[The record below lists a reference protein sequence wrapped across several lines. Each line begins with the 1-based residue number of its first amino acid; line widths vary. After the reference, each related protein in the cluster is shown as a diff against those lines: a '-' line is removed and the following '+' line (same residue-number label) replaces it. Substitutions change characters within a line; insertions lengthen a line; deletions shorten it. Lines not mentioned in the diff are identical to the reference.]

1 MLNSEDIKAVKDL
14 IAYKNESTEK
24 IYKFWRLGNPTLI
37 NKKDIFASNAKIFE
51 FVRSDNEYLCTHFK
65 NKLLRKLA
73 KEMFNNC
80 EITADEHL
88 TYNSMFDPI
97 VY

>member
-1 MLNSEDIKAVKDL
+1 MLNSEDIKAIKDL
-14 IAYKNESTEK
+14 IAYKNESAEK

-51 FVRSDNEYLCTHFK
+51 FVRSDNEYLYAPFR
-65 NKLLRKLA
+65 NRLLRKLA
-73 KEMFNNC
+73 QEMFNNH
-80 EITADEHL
+80 EITVDECL

-97 VY
+97 DY

>member
-14 IAYKNESTEK
+14 IAYKNEITEK

-37 NKKDIFASNAKIFE
+37 NEKDIFASNAKIFE
-51 FVRSDNEYLCTHFK
+51 FVRSDNEYLYAPFR
-65 NKLLRKLA
+65 NRLLRKLA
-73 KEMFNNC
+73 KEMFINH
-80 EITADEHL
+80 EITADERL

-97 VY
+97 DY

>member
-14 IAYKNESTEK
+14 IAYKNETTEK
-24 IYKFWRLGNPTLI
+24 IYKFWRLGKPTLI
-37 NKKDIFASNAKIFE
+37 NEKDIFVSNAKIFE
-51 FVRSDNEYLCTHFK
+51 FVRNDYEYLCTPFK

-73 KEMFNNC
+73 KEMFINH
-80 EITADEHL
+80 EITADERL

-97 VY
+97 DY